1 MESHC
6 QVPFP
11 SQEPKNM
18 SPSEHEEFRVLLE
31 KHKAP
36 DQPKTFEFKGM
47 YYRLHRDEYNV
58 MNWAYREISVEKYN
72 SEITGVPLNM
82 VWVKPTAEQI

>member
-1 MESHC
+1 VSRC

-18 SPSEHEEFRVLLE
+18 SPSEHEEFCALLE

-47 YYRLHRDEYNV
+47 YYRLRRDEYNV
-58 MNWAYREISVEKYN
+58 MNWAYTQISVEKYN

-82 VWVKPTAEQI
+82 ISVDSAAK